1 MSVSAPLPPQVPQRT
16 PAFRYCNFEAENADD
31 LELMSELWLLDVCA
45 APWVSREAQKLAAY
59 IVTIV
64 GSGRTSDVYL
74 RDIESSMNILPEETA
89 RGLRLLKAF
98 RVVEDFLIEKGK
110 LTLTIRVS
118 KLQLLKYLDAK
129 DKFAALAAATL
140 DAAAARHAAELRGM
154 VALANAVPA
163 AVNDEQSIPV
173 AVGA

>member
-1 MSVSAPLPPQVPQRT
+1 MSASAPATAPQRT

-59 IVTIV
+59 IVTII
-64 GSGRTSDVYL
+64 GSGKTSDVYL
-74 RDIESSMNILPEETA
+74 RDLETNMNILPEETA

-98 RVVEDFLIEKGK
+98 RVVDDFLIDKGK
-110 LTLTIRVS
+110 LALTIRVS

-129 DKFAALAAATL
+129 DRLAALTSAGL
-140 DAAAARHAAELRGM
+140 DAAASRNAAELRGI
-154 VALANAVPA
+154 VAISNVAPA
-163 AVNDEQSIPV
+163 AVNDEQSLPAA
-173 AVGA
+173 AVGT